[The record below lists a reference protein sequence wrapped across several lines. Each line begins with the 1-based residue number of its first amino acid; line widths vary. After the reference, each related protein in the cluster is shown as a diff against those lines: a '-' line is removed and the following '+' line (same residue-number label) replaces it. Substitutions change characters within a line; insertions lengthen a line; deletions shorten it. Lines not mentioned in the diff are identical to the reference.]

1 MSISPANVGIAVLA
15 PGVNP
20 QTEQAARVNRA
31 RNKVTPVNKS
41 QQVPPDNAIFADEK
55 QMKRPS
61 WDPADHP
68 TYFTGEEDDASHT
81 PASFDVDS
89 TLEEIAQLLSID
101 TYVPNHSNNGY
112 SLKLKLPKVVLEQLA
127 ALPSAERQAAV
138 VALRYKRSSVG
149 YKPSD
154 VLIIV

>member
-1 MSISPANVGIAVLA
+1 MTISPANVGIAVLA

-41 QQVPPDNAIFADEK
+41 QQTTPDNAIFADEK

-68 TYFTGEEDDASHT
+68 RYSYGNEESAPH
-81 PASFDVDS
+81 PAQGLAVDS
-89 TLEEIAQLLSID
+89 SIEEMAKLISID
-101 TYVPNHSNNGY
+101 TYVPDHPNHGY

-127 ALPSAERQAAV
+127 ALPRAERQAAV

-149 YKPSD
+149 YNPSD
-154 VLIIV
+154 VSITI